1 MPIRRPDTPLAAT
14 VFDTI
19 KKPQQTPIELR
30 KQRLDSILAA
40 KRAENAAKKVKSDSL
55 QKVRV
60 EQFAQ
65 KAKDRG
71 MTVEQYSKKLEKD
84 KKKPDV
90 TSSTPDYKQR
100 SGINPCPGSKCS
112 K

>member
-1 MPIRRPDTPLAAT
+1 MKIRRPDTPLAAT

-19 KKPQQTPIELR
+19 KKPQQTPQ
-30 KQRLDSILAA
+30 QRRDSIIAVKKA
-40 KRAENAAKKVKSDSL
+40 QNAEK
-55 QKVRV
+55 
-60 EQFAQ
+60 
-65 KAKDRG
+65 KAKSEAFWNTEKNKFAEKAKANG

-90 TSSTPDYKQR
+90 PSSTPDYKQR

>member
-30 KQRLDSILAA
+30 RQKQDSILAA
-40 KRAENAAKKVKSDSL
+40 KRAESAAKRAKSDSL

-65 KAKDRG
+65 RAKERG
-71 MTVEQYSKKLEKD
+71 MTPDQYSKKLEKQ
-84 KKKPDV
+84 KKKSDV
-90 TSSTPDYKQR
+90 PSSTPDYGQKGGR
-100 SGINPCPGSKCS
+100 NPCPGNLCK